1 MSESY
6 EIFAVRYATK
16 PDRVRRENFIV
27 TDAHETPMPIDFY
40 VWVIRNEERTI
51 VVDTG
56 FEHKEAER
64 RGRHITRLP
73 REGLAM
79 LGVDAAKVKDVV
91 ISHLHF
97 DHAGTMDHFP
107 EARFHIQDSELNYA
121 TSRHMCEHTFRHAYT
136 AEHVKHLIDCLYQ
149 GRVAFHDGDE
159 EIAPGVVVH
168 HIGGHTMGIQC
179 VSVMSQRGRVVL
191 AVDTAHFYENME
203 KPSPFPIVFSVADML
218 KGFHKMRGIA
228 ESPQHIVPGHDPLV
242 LKRYPAPSKALEGIV
257 CRLDV
262 APSE

>member
-1 MSESY
+1 
-6 EIFAVRYATK
+6 
-16 PDRVRRENFIV
+16 
-27 TDAHETPMPIDFY
+27 
-40 VWVIRNEERTI
+40 
-51 VVDTG
+51 
-56 FEHKEAER
+56 
-64 RGRHITRLP
+64 
-73 REGLAM
+73 
-79 LGVDAAKVKDVV
+79 
-91 ISHLHF
+91 
-97 DHAGTMDHFP
+97 
-107 EARFHIQDSELNYA
+107 
-121 TSRHMCEHTFRHAYT
+121 
-136 AEHVKHLIDCLYQ
+136 
-149 GRVAFHDGDE
+149 
-159 EIAPGVVVH
+159 
-168 HIGGHTMGIQC
+168 MGIQC